1 MFNLSGKVAIVT
13 GASRGIGRGIA
24 EVLAA
29 RGAQV
34 IAGARGEHAA
44 GTVDAIRQAG
54 GHAEAA
60 SIDVTDGASI
70 EAMVEG
76 VLARHGRIDVL
87 VNNAGITRDGAF
99 HKMTQ
104 EQWNSVINTNLGSL
118 FNVTRQV
125 IEGMRSRK
133 FGRIVNISSV
143 NGQKGQFGQ
152 VFMKPSENWISPLRA
167 SS

>member
-54 GHAEAA
+54 GNAEAA

-70 EAMVEG
+70 EAMV
-76 VLARHGRIDVL
+76 
-87 VNNAGITRDGAF
+87 
-99 HKMTQ
+99 
-104 EQWNSVINTNLGSL
+104 
-118 FNVTRQV
+118 
-125 IEGMRSRK
+125 
-133 FGRIVNISSV
+133 
-143 NGQKGQFGQ
+143 
-152 VFMKPSENWISPLRA
+152 
-167 SS
+167 